1 MYPTF
6 DPVNPDVVSF
16 VLKKEDGTYDIGE
29 FWLVAIN
36 MVKKIVKSSMLYIKD
51 YDDRL

>member
-6 DPVNPDVVSF
+6 DPVNRDVVSF
-16 VLKKEDGTYDIGE
+16 VLKKEDRTYDVGE

-36 MVKKIVKSSMLYIKD
+36 MVNKIVKSSMLYIKD